1 MSENLVRPVHNFS
14 ASVTDVQNE
23 NTEKD
28 YKTDEKSLMQEIK
41 TMLDDYFICSISG
54 EENRTVISL
63 ENGQRFS
70 LQVKEIS

>member
-1 MSENLVRPVHNFS
+1 M
-14 ASVTDVQNE
+14 TDVQNE
-23 NTEKD
+23 DTEKD

>member
-1 MSENLVRPVHNFS
+1 M
-14 ASVTDVQNE
+14 TDVQNE

-70 LQVKEIS
+70 LQVREIS

>member
-1 MSENLVRPVHNFS
+1 M
-14 ASVTDVQNE
+14 TDVQNE

-54 EENRTVISL
+54 EENNTVISL

>member
-1 MSENLVRPVHNFS
+1 M
-14 ASVTDVQNE
+14 TDVQNE

-28 YKTDEKSLMQEIK
+28 YKPDEKSLMQEIK

-54 EENRTVISL
+54 EENNTVISL

>member
-1 MSENLVRPVHNFS
+1 M
-14 ASVTDVQNE
+14 TDVQNE
-23 NTEKD
+23 NSENN

-41 TMLDDYFICSISG
+41 TMLNDYFVCSLSD
-54 EENRTVISL
+54 EENRTMISL